1 MGEKNEGRDSRA
13 LTSVGMRSP
22 VPSKAEFLPQKR
34 SSFRTGATARG
45 EEAARAAPGP
55 RRAPPLSVVLIRG
68 AAAPDVCRS
77 AKISGLPGAFLLFLL
92 GTELVYPHCEHYL
105 RRIGVVL
112 KKKKKI
118 KNHIHQTLATGKV
131 LRYKAVISSSRIW
144 SLPSSPKSAFYLNF
158 SFQEIHKP
166 GFVL

>member
-105 RRIGVVL
+105 RQIGVVL
-112 KKKKKI
+112 KKKKK
-118 KNHIHQTLATGKV
+118 
-131 LRYKAVISSSRIW
+131 
-144 SLPSSPKSAFYLNF
+144 
-158 SFQEIHKP
+158 
-166 GFVL
+166 